1 MTYGYNKRFFF
12 CVVGKAT
19 VDIDNTIPQAVRL
32 KEAGV
37 HVISVAVGGDHNV
50 GKF

>member
-1 MTYGYNKRFFF
+1 MDTINVFF

-19 VDIDNTIPQAVRL
+19 VDIDNTVPQAVRL